1 MLKTEIIGIKLQSS
15 HNGGPNGGPGNDVP
29 VNNDLAAASGN
40 GADTTQIYSRVVER
54 YAMFFDRPEARLRF
68 LNNTL
73 NKQAGRQDRLQRRF
87 SRSRLLGRTRI
98 YDWLLEARCYSAIFE
113 EMRSMYSSLPKGRR
127 KLTQRIQAP
136 FSARLLFLIHQSR
149 HAFYGATVIVA
160 LMAIGCLYTFG
171 AWSARGVNAYLA
183 SKYGRPSEPAPASSA
198 MPSETVVVSK
208 EKVWLFGK
216 EGEYEKWSNGCNI
229 STKYETE
236 NHPRA
241 YFAIPRGSGTDG
253 NQFSEKSDQIV
264 GILYHTPENYMYP
277 FIPDNSKAIQQGSLG
292 LIGLVRRD
300 KKYNYLINRIGDIYR
315 IVRDDQAAYHAG
327 NSLWADAKNYY
338 VILNESFIG
347 VCFESKYDGATSL
360 EQILTEPQIN
370 SGRRLTEVLR
380 AKYNIDDANCTT
392 HGLTAVAPAE
402 MLIAR
407 HHDWV
412 HFFPFEAMGLSNKY
426 KVQPPTMTDYG
437 FTYNDEILA
446 KKLGG
451 KLWEGAQM
459 AVEEFNR
466 RAARAHI
473 NPDNLR
479 LKLRDRYILQRNKT
493 FGLHAEQ
500 GDVNNPRI
508 SKNSAAGESTESG
521 ADQSTRDAWKAL
533 TEK

>member
-1 MLKTEIIGIKLQSS
+1 LKTDIIGIKLQSS
-15 HNGGPNGGPGNDVP
+15 HNGSLNGGPGNDVMG
-29 VNNDLAAASGN
+29 NNDLAAASAN
-40 GADTTQIYSRVVER
+40 GSDMKQIYSRVVER

-73 NKQAGRQDRLQRRF
+73 TKQADRQDRLQRRF
-87 SRSRLLGRTRI
+87 GRSRLLGRTRI

-113 EMRSMYSSLPKGRR
+113 EMRAMYSSLPKDRR
-127 KLTQRIQAP
+127 KLTRRIQAP

-149 HAFYGATVIVA
+149 HAFYGAAVIVA
-160 LMAIGCLYTFG
+160 MLSIGVIYAFG

-183 SKYGRPSEPAPASSA
+183 SKYNQPSDSGPAPSPT
-198 MPSETVVVSK
+198 PSVPEYVSK
-208 EKVWLFGK
+208 EKVLLFGK

-229 STKYETE
+229 STKYETD

-241 YFAIPRGSGTDG
+241 YYAIPRGSGTDG

-264 GILYHTPENYMYP
+264 GILYHTPENPM
-277 FIPDNSKAIQQGSLG
+277 FDLTPDNIKRIQNSSRE
-292 LIGLVRRD
+292 LIEDVRNH

-327 NSLWADAKNYY
+327 DSLWADANNYY
-338 VILNESFIG
+338 VWLNESFIG
-347 VCFESKYDGATSL
+347 VCFESKFDGASSL
-360 EQILTEPQIN
+360 EQILTEAQII

-392 HGLTAVAPAE
+392 HGLVAVAPEE

-426 KVQPPTMTDYG
+426 KVRTPSIIDYG
-437 FTYNDEILA
+437 FTHNEEVLA

-451 KLWEGAQM
+451 KLWEGAAM
-459 AVEEFNR
+459 AEAEFNR
-466 RAARAHI
+466 RAAQARV
-473 NPDNLR
+473 NPDDLR
-479 LKLRDRYILQRNKT
+479 SKLRDRYLSQRNKT
-493 FGLHAEQ
+493 LGLHAEQ

-508 SKNSAAGESTESG
+508 PKNPAESTESG
-521 ADQSTRDAWKAL
+521 GDQSTRDAWKAL

>member
-1 MLKTEIIGIKLQSS
+1 LKTETLGIEAQSS
-15 HNGGPNGGPGNDVP
+15 HNGSLNGGPGSDVL
-29 VNNDLAAASGN
+29 VNNDLAAASKN
-40 GADTTQIYSRVVER
+40 GADLAQIYSRVVER

-73 NKQAGRQDRLQRRF
+73 TKQADRQDRLQRRF
-87 SRSRLLGRTRI
+87 RRSRLLGRTRI

-113 EMRSMYSSLPKGRR
+113 EMRAMYSALPKNRR

-149 HAFYGATVIVA
+149 HAFYGAAVIVA
-160 LMAIGCLYTFG
+160 LLSIGCIYTFG

-183 SKYGRPSEPAPASSA
+183 SKYKQPSEPAPA
-198 MPSETVVVSK
+198 PSPTPSFPEFVSNK
-208 EKVWLFGK
+208 KVYLFGK

-229 STKYETE
+229 STKYETD

-241 YFAIPRGSGTDG
+241 YYAIPRGSETNGD
-253 NQFSEKSDQIV
+253 QFSEKSDKIV
-264 GILYHTPENYMYP
+264 GILYHTPENPM
-277 FIPDNSKAIQQGSLG
+277 FDLTPDNTKRIQNSSRELMED
-292 LIGLVRRD
+292 VRNH

-315 IVRDDQAAYHAG
+315 IVRDDQVAYHAG
-327 NSLWADAKNYY
+327 DSLWADANNYY
-338 VILNESFIG
+338 VWLNESFIG
-347 VCFESKYDGATSL
+347 VCFESKFDGASSL
-360 EQILTEPQIN
+360 DQILTEPQIN

-392 HGLTAVAPAE
+392 HGLVAVAPDE

-426 KVQPPTMTDYG
+426 KVRPPSIIDYG
-437 FTYNDEILA
+437 FTHNEEVLA

-451 KLWEGAQM
+451 KLWEGAAM
-459 AVEEFNR
+459 AEEEFNR
-466 RAARAHI
+466 RAAREHI
-473 NPDNLR
+473 SPDDLR
-479 LKLRDRYILQRNKT
+479 SKLRDRYLSQRNKT
-493 FGLHAEQ
+493 LGLHAEQ
-500 GDVNNPRI
+500 GDVNNPRV
-508 SKNSAAGESTESG
+508 SKNPAAGESTESG
-521 ADQSTRDAWKAL
+521 GDQGTSAAWKAL